1 MAKIYEGDIK
11 LTNVQVTE
19 VLMNEMPVSHM
30 RIIGEAINKDT
41 KGFRKQFAHAVLD
54 AYKFLPTDTESEE
67 KSKKYCKFLMERYMK
82 SITAG
87 DNDESVMQLLV
98 SKINKHCETIT
109 A

>member
-30 RIIGEAINKDT
+30 RIIGEAINKDI
-41 KGFRKQFAHAVLD
+41 KGFRKQFAHAILD
-54 AYKFLPTDTESEE
+54 SYKLLPTETDAEE

-82 SITAG
+82 SISVG
-87 DNDESVMQLLV
+87 DHDESAMQLLV
-98 SKINKHCETIT
+98 SNINKCNTDM
-109 A
+109 AS